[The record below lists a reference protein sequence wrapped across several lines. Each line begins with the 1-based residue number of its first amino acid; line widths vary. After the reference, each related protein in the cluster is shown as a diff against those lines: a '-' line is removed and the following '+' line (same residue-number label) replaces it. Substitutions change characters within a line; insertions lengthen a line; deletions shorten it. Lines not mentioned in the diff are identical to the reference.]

1 MDRGQTM
8 IIAQKTTA
16 TFGEATWG
24 RFHGAAAV
32 VRLRVR
38 STVVEVDKEEDV
50 LSGV

>member
-1 MDRGQTM
+1 M
-8 IIAQKTTA
+8 ITAQKMTA

-24 RFHGAAAV
+24 WFHGAAAV
-32 VRLRVR
+32 VRLCVR